1 MRFKGRRDGPLGMS
15 GGDLV
20 RTTLYDA
27 HVERGGNLVDFHGFE
42 LPIWYTSM
50 MDEHLNT
57 RENAGL
63 FDVSHM
69 GFFRFSG
76 ENVREWLDGV
86 GTQKASLIKPGR
98 CAYSHFLDDNG
109 IIIDD
114 MIFSVASRQDI
125 LDSGCTD
132 WESSSEIAILGVP
145 NASMID
151 HMWNHFHA
159 HIDEGITI
167 ENLSDDTSILALQGP
182 KSPAIIETVLGSD
195 NVVRHFHGQAI
206 VENSLGVTGWIQGT
220 GYTGERGFEIFVPNS
235 QVRTLWDALLDE
247 GGHGICP
254 VGLGARDT
262 LRMEK
267 GFLLSGQDFCHPDLG
282 GSENLARDSAETFVP
297 FGLNLDHDFIG
308 KARVEATKAQHL
320 DGGGI
325 KWLGLKV
332 TGKGPFPRMGHTV
345 LKDGVQ
351 IGTIT
356 SGGPSPSLGM
366 VGIGL
371 AYLEGVEVGE
381 EVEIAV
387 NPRRNLSAVVVRP
400 PFI

>member
-1 MRFKGRRDGPLGMS
+1 MS
-15 GGDLV
+15 DGDLV
-20 RTTLYDA
+20 RTALFDA
-27 HVERGGNLVDFHGFE
+27 HVERGGNIVDFHGFE

-69 GFFRFSG
+69 GFFRFTG

-86 GTQKASLIKPGR
+86 GTQKASLINPGR
-98 CAYSHFLDDNG
+98 CAYTHFLDNDG

-114 MIFSVASRQDI
+114 MIFCVV
-125 LDSGCTD
+125 
-132 WESSSEIAILGVP
+132 SETEILGVP
-145 NASMID
+145 NASMIE
-151 HMWNHFHA
+151 HMWNHFHS
-159 HIDEGITI
+159 HLSDGITI
-167 ENLSDDTSILALQGP
+167 ENISDETSILALQGP
-182 KSPAIIETVLGSD
+182 KSPDILEAILGSE
-195 NVVRHFHGQAI
+195 NVVRHFHGQVI
-206 VENSLGVTGWIQGT
+206 TENSLGITGWIQGT
-220 GYTGERGFEIFVPNS
+220 GYTGERGFEIFVPNE
-235 QVRTLWDALLDE
+235 QVKSLWDALLDN
-247 GGHGICP
+247 GGHGISP

-282 GSENLARDSAETFVP
+282 GSEGLSRDTAETFVP
-297 FGLNLDHDFIG
+297 FGLNMDHDFIG
-308 KARVEATKAQHL
+308 KARVEASKAQHL
-320 DGGGI
+320 DGGGT
-325 KWLGLKV
+325 KWLGLKA
-332 TGKGPFPRMGHTV
+332 TGKGPFPRMGHSV

-356 SGGPSPSLGM
+356 SGGPSPSLGK

-381 EVEIAV
+381 VVEIAV
-387 NPRRNLSAVVVRP
+387 NPRRNLPAIVVRP

>member
-1 MRFKGRRDGPLGMS
+1 MAVRFKGRGDGHRDMS

-86 GTQKASLIKPGR
+86 GTQKASLINPGR

-114 MIFSVASRQDI
+114 MIFCVV
-125 LDSGCTD
+125 
-132 WESSSEIAILGVP
+132 SETEILGVP

-151 HMWNHFHA
+151 HMWNHFHT
-159 HIDEGITI
+159 HIDEGITL
-167 ENLSDDTSILALQGP
+167 ENLSEDTSILALQGP
-182 KSPAIIETVLGSD
+182 NSPAILENVLGTN

-206 VENSLGVTGWIQGT
+206 VENSLGISGWIQGT
-220 GYTGERGFEIFVPNS
+220 GYTGERGFEIFVSNA

-247 GGHGICP
+247 GGHGITP
-254 VGLGARDT
+254 AGLGARDT

-297 FGLNLDHDFIG
+297 FGLNMDHDFIG

-332 TGKGPFPRMGHTV
+332 TEKGPFPRMGHAV

-356 SGGPSPSLGM
+356 SGGPSPSLGK

-387 NPRRNLSAVVVRP
+387 NPRRNLPAVVVRP

>member
-1 MRFKGRRDGPLGMS
+1 VSDGE
-15 GGDLV
+15 LV
-20 RTTLYDA
+20 RTALYDA

-42 LPIWYTSM
+42 LPIWYSSM

-76 ENVREWLDGV
+76 DGIREWLDTI
-86 GTQKASLIKPGR
+86 GTQKASIIGPGR
-98 CAYSHFLDDNG
+98 CAYTHFLDDNG

-114 MIFSVASRQDI
+114 MIFCVVS
-125 LDSGCTD
+125 
-132 WESSSEIAILGVP
+132 ESEVLGVP

-151 HMWNHFHA
+151 HMWDWFHKHLTA
-159 HIDEGITI
+159 GLSI
-167 ENLSDDTSILALQGP
+167 ENISEETSILALQGP
-182 KSPAIIETVLGSD
+182 KSPEVLTAVLGD
-195 NVVRHFHGQAI
+195 VNVVKHFRGQEI
-206 VENSLGVTGWIQGT
+206 QENRFGIKGWIQGT
-220 GYTGERGFEIFVPNS
+220 GYTGERGFEIFVQNEHAKI
-235 QVRTLWDALLDE
+235 LWDALLDE

-267 GFLLSGQDFCHPDLG
+267 GFLLSGQDFCAASLTDDD
-282 GSENLARDSAETFVP
+282 NLMRDSAETFVP
-297 FGLNLDHDFIG
+297 FGLNMDHDFIG
-308 KARVEATKAQHL
+308 RSRVVNTKESHEQMKGAR
-320 DGGGI
+320 
-325 KWLGLKV
+325 WLGLKV
-332 TGKGPFPRMGHTV
+332 LEKGPFPRIGYTV
-345 LKDGVQ
+345 MRGDDE

-356 SGGPSPSLGM
+356 SGGPSPSLGK

-371 AYLEGVEVGE
+371 AYLEGVEIGE
-381 EVEIAV
+381 EVFIAP
-387 NPRRNLSAVVVRP
+387 NPRRLLRAVVVRP